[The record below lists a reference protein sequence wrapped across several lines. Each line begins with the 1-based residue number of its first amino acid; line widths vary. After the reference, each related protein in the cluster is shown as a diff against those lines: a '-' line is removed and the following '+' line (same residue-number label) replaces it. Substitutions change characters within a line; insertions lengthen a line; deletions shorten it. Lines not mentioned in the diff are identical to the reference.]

1 MYPSREHL
9 LLQPTDHKKPGNTQM
24 EYKPEDHSQGA
35 INAGQRKIN
44 YALTVVDEKLIKALE
59 ALRDAIRALPA
70 THHINLV
77 EVNNAISEAYG
88 YSHQVAGIKPPGCD
102 PDWPA

>member
-1 MYPSREHL
+1 
-9 LLQPTDHKKPGNTQM
+9 M

-59 ALRDAIRALPA
+59 ALRDVIEALPPS
-70 THHINLV
+70 HNINLDA
-77 EVNNAISEAYG
+77 VNKAIIDVYKTSEK
-88 YSHQVAGIKPPGCD
+88 VASIKPPGCD
-102 PDWPA
+102 PRWE